1 MDVTRWP
8 RTTRSSRIMV
18 ISWAAALAIAVLSI
32 VAHMVIRDYTSP
44 VLYGVLLLTILDIYM
59 LAVAVMGLRFR
70 RRIDLLVNQV
80 IEGSRHA

>member
-1 MDVTRWP
+1 
-8 RTTRSSRIMV
+8 MV

-70 RRIDLLVNQV
+70 RRIDRAVNQV